1 MRHRRAALAVAA
13 LTMLGVA
20 ACGDDSDDK
29 KSPSFV
35 TPGASA
41 GAPAPGA
48 STGTSAAPGGS
59 AAPSTKPTEGTA
71 SKKPPKKGG
80 GANQGP
86 VGRGGSSP
94 DVLSAAGLGPYAI
107 GMKQSELRSAKL
119 ISRVATKQKCS
130 TAKGL
135 GEYESP
141 TLAFS
146 GGKLQRLAVTSGDI
160 STTTG
165 AQVGTG
171 YAEVKSMYP
180 AGKQLDD
187 WVGASAW
194 YTLEGGNALL
204 FRIKDGKVASIEAGP
219 GEALQFHYTDKQGC

>member
-13 LTMLGVA
+13 FTLLGVA
-20 ACGDDSDDK
+20 ACGDDPDEK
-29 KSPSFV
+29 ESPSSV
-35 TPGASA
+35 PTGASA

-48 STGTSAAPGGS
+48 STGTSAAPGTPADPS
-59 AAPSTKPTEGTA
+59 ATPTEGTA

-80 GANQGP
+80 EPNQGP
-86 VGRGGSSP
+86 VGRGGSA
-94 DVLSAAGLGPYAI
+94 DVLSAAGLGPYSI
-107 GMKQSELRSAKL
+107 GIKQRELKSAALVKG
-119 ISRVATKQKCS
+119 ATTKQKCT

-135 GEYESP
+135 ADHAAP

-146 GGKLQRLAVTSGDI
+146 GGELQRIAVTSADV

-165 AQVGTG
+165 AKVGTS
-171 YAEVKSMYP
+171 YADVKSMYP

-194 YTLEGGNALL
+194 YTVEGGNALL
-204 FRIKDGKVASIEAGP
+204 FRIKDGKVAAIEAGP
-219 GEALQFHYTDKQGC
+219 SQTLQFHYTDKQGC